1 VYVKLDWAFLKL
13 VALVFLGVAVL
24 VIMPLSVYTNAQLVR
39 SVVASGVAS
48 LIHLL
53 LGYLFIEYGFDKS
66 NTTFLKVILGGTLLR
81 MFVLVGI
88 VLLLVRVYQFQM
100 MPLMIS
106 LLLFYGLNLLLEIH
120 FLQKKVALK
129 R

>member
-1 VYVKLDWAFLKL
+1 MCVKLDWAFLKL

-129 R
+129 K

>member
-1 VYVKLDWAFLKL
+1 MKLDWAFLKL

-24 VIMPLSVYTNAQLVR
+24 VVMPLSIYTNQQLVR
-39 SVVASGVAS
+39 SVVASGLAS
-48 LIHLL
+48 LLHLL

-66 NTTFLKVILGGTLLR
+66 NTTFLKVILGGTLVR
-81 MFVLVGI
+81 MFMLVGI
-88 VLLLVRVYQFQM
+88 VLLLVRVYQFQV

-120 FLQKKVALK
+120 LLQKKVALK